1 MGDLVCYQQSGATNV
16 DDSVPGC
23 PGTAQDNV
31 DYCVDK
37 KRLKKSGKY
46 LNFVLQ
52 GDLEPGSLGRCQG
65 EPLSAALVM
74 QYVSVFSLFCLFC
87 SPSQLSRSFPSFRCV
102 MMCPGDCD
110 GDKGTS
116 GWCNIYRFFV

>member
-1 MGDLVCYQQSGATNV
+1 MGDLVCYQQSGATDA

-37 KRLKKSGKY
+37 KRLEKSGKY

-65 EPLSAALVM
+65 EPLSADL
-74 QYVSVFSLFCLFC
+74 SL
-87 SPSQLSRSFPSFRCV
+87 
-102 MMCPGDCD
+102 
-110 GDKGTS
+110 
-116 GWCNIYRFFV
+116 

>member
-1 MGDLVCYQQSGATNV
+1 MGDLVCYQQSGATDA

-65 EPLSAALVM
+65 EPLSAS
-74 QYVSVFSLFCLFC
+74 SVIVICICILSVLSLLLTLAANFHV
-87 SPSQLSRSFPSFRCV
+87 PFP
-102 MMCPGDCD
+102 
-110 GDKGTS
+110 
-116 GWCNIYRFFV
+116 RFDLYDIPRRLRWRRG

>member
-1 MGDLVCYQQSGATNV
+1 MGGLVCYQQSGATDA

-37 KRLKKSGKY
+37 KRLEKSGKY

-65 EPLSAALVM
+65 ESLSVASVIVICIRILSFLPLLLTVATFTFLSP
-74 QYVSVFSLFCLFC
+74 VSMYNDVPRRL
-87 SPSQLSRSFPSFRCV
+87 RWRR
-102 MMCPGDCD
+102 G
-110 GDKGTS
+110 
-116 GWCNIYRFFV
+116 

>member
-1 MGDLVCYQQSGATNV
+1 MGDLICYQQSGATDA

-37 KRLKKSGKY
+37 KRLEKSGKY

-65 EPLSAALVM
+65 EPLSAA
-74 QYVSVFSLFCLFC
+74 SVIVICVRILSL
-87 SPSQLSRSFPSFRCV
+87 SLSLSLASFAHRRNFHVPF
-102 MMCPGDCD
+102 P
-110 GDKGTS
+110 
-116 GWCNIYRFFV
+116 RFDV